1 LTPNDDRPTPGVD
14 IILPLEDMVPKQSSN
29 LLVSYQMQN
38 GIQLSASNHY
48 QSGYKAKVGHS
59 SKPSGN
65 SRLDL
70 KASKRWHYG
79 NNWLE
84 LSFAAQNVGSDYA
97 EHHAFNIFKSKYI
110 MGFKM
115 GSN

>member
-1 LTPNDDRPTPGVD
+1 
-14 IILPLEDMVPKQSSN
+14 
-29 LLVSYQMQN
+29 MQN